1 MPGHGEK
8 VTRKQQQAIA
18 ALLAEPSIR
27 KAALACSV
35 DESTLRKWLKNPT
48 FLSEYRSARRA
59 VVEAAVGQLQRA
71 AGAAVK
77 TLRKALGCPNAS
89 VAVRSAL
96 GILDRAFAGVELLD
110 HEMRLAELEKRLAE
124 SQNGGGRRGHW

>member
-1 MPGHGEK
+1 MAERGSKLRH
-8 VTRKQQQAIA
+8 RQQDAIS
-18 ALLAEPSIR
+18 ALLCQPSIR
-27 KAALACSV
+27 KAA
-35 DESTLRKWLKNPT
+35 ESIGVNEKTLRKWLKDPG
-48 FLSEYRSARRA
+48 FLAEYRAARRA

-110 HEMRLAELEKRLAE
+110 HGQRLAELEKRLAE
-124 SQNGGGRRGHW
+124 GQNGGGRRGWH